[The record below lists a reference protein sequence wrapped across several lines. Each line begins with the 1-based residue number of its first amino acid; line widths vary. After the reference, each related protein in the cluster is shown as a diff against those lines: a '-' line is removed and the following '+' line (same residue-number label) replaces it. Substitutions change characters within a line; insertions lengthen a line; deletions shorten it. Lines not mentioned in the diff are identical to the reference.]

1 MGIVRRVNPSLKW
14 FEACNYLF
22 LSLVS
27 LAVLVPFLNIAAGS
41 FSGGNS
47 ILEGNVTVFPVDF
60 TLENYWAI
68 IQNTGFWKSFGIT
81 VYITVMGTAISLIFT
96 SLMAYGLARPNLK
109 GRSTILLLVLFTM
122 IFTAPIIPSYLLI
135 KSLGMLNTL
144 WAVMIPSMISGFNL
158 LIMISFFQNIPDG
171 LTEAA
176 KMDGCNEYR
185 TFWSIVLPL
194 SMPVMTTIGLFYA
207 VSNWNGYYAAMM
219 YLRDPGLFPLQ
230 VKLRQLV
237 TQDNAGDILTTLSS
251 AEGIKMAT
259 IIVATIPVML
269 IYPFIQKHF
278 VKGAMIG
285 SVKG

>member
-1 MGIVRRVNPSLKW
+1 MRSINPSRKW
-14 FEACNYLF
+14 FDLSNYII
-22 LSLVS
+22 LSLIS
-27 LAVLVPFLNIAAGS
+27 LTVLLPFLNIAAGS
-41 FSGGNS
+41 FSGGNA
-47 ILEGNVTVFPVDF
+47 ILQGEVTVLPVDF
-60 TLENYWAI
+60 TLENYSAVI
-68 IQNTGFWKSFGIT
+68 KNAGFWKSFGIT
-81 VYITVMGTAISLIFT
+81 VYITVLGTAISLIFT
-96 SLMAYGLARPNLK
+96 SLMAYGLARRDLK
-109 GRSTILLLVLFTM
+109 GRSTILLIVLFTM
-122 IFTAPIIPSYLLI
+122 IFTAPIIPSYLLV
-135 KSLGMLNTL
+135 KALGMLNTL

-176 KMDGCNEYR
+176 KIDGCNDYR
-185 TFWSIVLPL
+185 TFWSIILPL

-237 TQDNAGDILTTLSS
+237 TQDNAGDFITSLSS

-259 IIVATIPVML
+259 IIVATVPVVL

>member
-1 MGIVRRVNPSLKW
+1 MRKVNPSLKW
-14 FEACNYLF
+14 FEACNYIF

-27 LAVLVPFLNIAAGS
+27 LMVLLPFLNIAAGS
-41 FSGGNS
+41 FSGGNA
-47 ILEGNVTVFPVDF
+47 ILQGEVTLLPVDF
-60 TLENYWAI
+60 TLENYRAVI
-68 IQNTGFWKSFGIT
+68 KNLGFWKSFGIT
-81 VYITVMGTAISLIFT
+81 VYITVLGTALNLIFT
-96 SLMAYGLARPNLK
+96 SLMAYGLARRELK
-109 GRSTILLLVLFTM
+109 GRSTILLIVLFTM
-122 IFTAPIIPSYLLI
+122 IFTAPIIPSYLLV

-144 WAVMIPSMISGFNL
+144 WAVMIPSLISGFNL

-176 KMDGCNEYR
+176 KIDGCNEYR

-230 VKLRQLV
+230 VKVRQLV
-237 TQDNAGDILTTLSS
+237 TQDNASDILTSLSS

-259 IIVATIPVML
+259 IIVATIPIML

>member
-1 MGIVRRVNPSLKW
+1 MEAVKRVSQARKW
-14 FEACNYLF
+14 FEIGNYLF
-22 LSLVS
+22 LSLAS
-27 LAVLVPFLNIAAGS
+27 LAVLLPFLNIVAGS
-41 FSGGNS
+41 FSGGNA
-47 ILEGNVTVFPVDF
+47 ILQGMVTLLPVNF

-68 IQNTGFWKSFGIT
+68 IKNVGFWKSFSIT
-81 VYITVMGTAISLIFT
+81 VYITVLGTALNLVFT
-96 SLMAYGLARPNLK
+96 SLMAYGLARKDLK
-109 GRSTILLLVLFTM
+109 GRSTILLIVLFTM
-122 IFTAPIIPSYLLI
+122 IFTAPIIPSYLLV

-144 WAVMIPSMISGFNL
+144 WSLMVPSLISGFNL

-176 KMDGCNEYR
+176 KIDGSNEYR

-194 SMPVMTTIGLFYA
+194 SMPVMTTIGMFYA
-207 VSNWNGYYAAMM
+207 VGHWNGYFAAMM
-219 YLRDPGLFPLQ
+219 YLRDTGLFPLQ

-237 TQDNAGDILTTLSS
+237 VQENAGDVLTSLSS

-259 IIVATIPVML
+259 IIVATVPVML